1 MERKIKTISIKD
13 PGKTPFALR
22 RSNQG
27 SSFKKKEMTMLIG
40 RKYVALIAERE
51 KVEGDISSIDMKERK
66 KINKLICALV
76 NI

>member
-1 MERKIKTISIKD
+1 
-13 PGKTPFALR
+13 
-22 RSNQG
+22 
-27 SSFKKKEMTMLIG
+27 MLIG